1 MKSLLANL
9 ACYPAPIRI
18 MGLLAVLVAC
28 WLPIAAPIA
37 FWVKDPNTVT
47 LTTMP
52 LLFVG
57 FLLLIGR
64 WGKWLYRDRRIFNTY
79 GLIAT
84 RQNGKELLQG
94 MAIGLFS
101 LLGLFSIQER
111 LGWLNWQISPSVL
124 LLKTILEGLAIGLGT
139 GFAEE
144 LVFRGWILDELQRD
158 YGDKISLW
166 GSSLLFALLHFI
178 KPLSEAFR
186 TFPQFPGLLLLGL
199 TLVWAKRS
207 TRRQAQPVSAV
218 HQGRLGLPLG
228 LHAGLIWGY
237 YIVNVGQ
244 LAQYSG
250 RVPEWLTGI
259 DKNPLAG
266 GAGLLFLAG
275 LAVYM
280 GRRSHPS
287 AWKQSS

>member
-1 MKSLLANL
+1 LKSILANL
-9 ACYPAPIRI
+9 ACYPAPVRI
-18 MGLLAVLVAC
+18 VGLLAVLLVC

-64 WGKWLYRDRRIFNTY
+64 WGKWLYRDRRILNTY

-94 MAIGLFS
+94 LAIGLFS
-101 LLGLFSIQER
+101 LLGLFGIQGM
-111 LGWLNWQISPSVL
+111 LGWLNWQITPSTP
-124 LLKTILEGLAIGLGT
+124 LLKVTLEGLAIGLGT
-139 GFAEE
+139 GFAEG

-166 GSSLLFALLHFI
+166 GNSVLFALLHFL
-178 KPLSEAFR
+178 KPLPEALR

-207 TRRQAQPVSAV
+207 TSRQAQLVGMV
-218 HQGRLGLPLG
+218 QQGRLGLPIG

-244 LAQYSG
+244 IARSSG
-250 RVPEWLTGI
+250 RVPEWVTGI
-259 DKNPLAG
+259 DNNPLSG

-275 LAVYM
+275 LAAYM
-280 GRRSHPS
+280 GWLSRYSF
-287 AWKQSS
+287 